1 MTLRIVFAGTS
12 EFAVPSLR
20 GLLGAG
26 YEIAA
31 VYTQPDRPSGRGQK
45 IVHSPVK
52 RYALS
57 QELSVLQPENFANEY
72 SRLKKIA
79 PELIVV
85 IAYGVILPRDILNLP
100 PGGCINVHA
109 SLLPRWRGAAP
120 IHRAIEAG
128 DASTGITLMRMDEGL
143 DTGNILFQSPSPIKK
158 KDTAG
163 LLHDRLAKVGAQT
176 LITCLP
182 MITAGTVQSIV
193 QREENATY
201 APKITRSERWLDWT
215 RPAVKLV
222 RQIRALNPKPLA
234 RTALGDQT
242 ILIQQAALGPVH
254 QNEYPGTVIQA
265 QEELIRVQTG
275 DGSLELC
282 EVQLPGGRPLG
293 SRDFLNGF
301 SLTPGQRFQSPD
313 YAQS

>member
-1 MTLRIVFAGTS
+1 MRIVFAGTS
-12 EFAVPSLR
+12 EFAVPSLK
-20 GLLGAG
+20 GLLGTG

-31 VYTQPDRPSGRGQK
+31 VYTQPDRPSGRGRK
-45 IVHSPVK
+45 IVYSPVK
-52 RYALS
+52 RCAIS
-57 QELSVLQPENFANEY
+57 QQLLVLQPENFANEY

-79 PELIVV
+79 PELIIV
-85 IAYGVILPRDILNLP
+85 IAYGVILPHNILSLP

-128 DASTGITLMRMDEGL
+128 DSSTGITLMRMDEGL
-143 DTGNILFQSPSPIKK
+143 DTGNILFQSPSPIKE

-163 LLHDRLAKVGAQT
+163 SLHDRLAEVGVQA
-176 LITCLP
+176 LMTCLP
-182 MITAGTVQSIV
+182 KIAAGTVQSIR

-201 APKITRSERWLDWT
+201 ASKITRSERWLDWT
-215 RPAVKLV
+215 RPAVELV
-222 RQIRALNPKPLA
+222 RQIRAFNPRPLA
-234 RTALGDQT
+234 RTALGDQI
-242 ILIQQAALGPVH
+242 ILVQQAALGPAHQDVH
-254 QNEYPGTVIQA
+254 PGTVIQA
-265 QEELIRVQTG
+265 REELIRVQAG

-282 EVQLPGGRPLG
+282 EVQLPGGRALG

-301 SLTPGQRFQSPD
+301 SLTPGQRFQPPD

>member
-1 MTLRIVFAGTS
+1 M
-12 EFAVPSLR
+12 PSLR
-20 GLLGAG
+20 ELLGTG

-31 VYTQPDRPSGRGQK
+31 VYTQPDRPSGRGRK
-45 IVHSPVK
+45 IVGSPVK
-52 RYALS
+52 RCAINQQLP
-57 QELSVLQPENFANEY
+57 VLQPENFANEY

-85 IAYGVILPRDILNLP
+85 VAYGVILPYDVLSLP

-128 DASTGITLMRMDEGL
+128 DSSTGITLMRMDEGL
-143 DTGNILFQSPSPIKK
+143 DTGNILFQSHTPIKEN
-158 KDTAG
+158 DTAG
-163 LLHDRLAKVGAQT
+163 SLHDRLAEVGAQA

-182 MITAGTVQSIV
+182 KIADRSLQRIV

-201 APKITRSERWLDWT
+201 APKITRSELWLDRT
-215 RPAVKLV
+215 RPAVELV
-222 RQIRALNPKPLA
+222 RKIRAFNPSPLT
-234 RTALGDQT
+234 RTALGDQI
-242 ILIQQAALGPVH
+242 ILVQQAVLGPVQQDEH
-254 QNEYPGTVIQA
+254 PGTVIQA
-265 QEELIRVQTG
+265 REELIRVQAG
-275 DGSLELC
+275 DGAVELC

-301 SLTPGQRFQSPD
+301 PLTPGQRFQLPD
-313 YAQS
+313 YAEP

>member
-1 MTLRIVFAGTS
+1 MRIVFAGTS

-20 GLLGAG
+20 GLLGADH
-26 YEIAA
+26 EIAA
-31 VYTQPDRPSGRGQK
+31 VYTQPDRPSGRGRK
-45 IVHSPVK
+45 IVHSPIK
-52 RYALS
+52 RCAIS
-57 QELSVLQPENFANEY
+57 QQLPVLQPENFANEY

-85 IAYGVILPRDILNLP
+85 VAYGVILPHDILNLP

-128 DASTGITLMRMDEGL
+128 DSSTGISLIGMDEGL
-143 DTGNILFQSPSPIKK
+143 DTGSILFQSPSPIEE

-163 LLHDRLAKVGAQT
+163 SLHDRLAEVGAQAVMT
-176 LITCLP
+176 YLP
-182 MITAGTVQSIV
+182 KIAAGTVQSIR

-201 APKITRSERWLDWT
+201 APKITRSELWLDWT
-215 RPAVKLV
+215 RPAVELV
-222 RQIRALNPKPLA
+222 RQIRAFNPSPLT
-234 RTALGDQT
+234 RTALGDQI
-242 ILIQQAALGPVH
+242 ILVQQAALGPVPPD
-254 QNEYPGTVIQA
+254 EYPCSVIQA
-265 QEELIRVQTG
+265 QDELIRVQTG
-275 DGSLELC
+275 DGSLDLC

-301 SLTPGQRFQSPD
+301 QLKPGQRFQLPD
-313 YAQS
+313 YAQP